1 MLVVSHHAGC
11 LHPADCGTQCSNT
24 AVKLALVLHKM

>member
-1 MLVVSHHAGC
+1 MLGMSHHAGR